1 MLPWADMMR
10 LALERGLAPEA
21 FWHLSVREWLWLTEP
36 SKLQFGARELK
47 SLMEAYPD
55 G

>member
-10 LALERGLAPEA
+10 LAVGRGITPDA
-21 FWHLSVREWLWLTEP
+21 FWQLSVREWLWLTSTSEP
-36 SKLQFGARELK
+36 QFGRAELT